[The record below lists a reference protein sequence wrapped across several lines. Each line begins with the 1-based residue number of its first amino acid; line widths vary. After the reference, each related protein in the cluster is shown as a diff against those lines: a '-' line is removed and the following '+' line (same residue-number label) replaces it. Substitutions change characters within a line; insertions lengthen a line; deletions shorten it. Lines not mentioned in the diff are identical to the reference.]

1 MTCTVL
7 LELRVKEEHVEEVA
21 ASFKDALP
29 DTRTFDGCIDV
40 YMVRDMDNPNT
51 FIAVET
57 WESREKYEAYFAW
70 RTERGDIENA
80 LATMEGD
87 LKIRF
92 FDRIGA

>member
-80 LATMEGD
+80 LATTEGD

>member
-7 LELRVKEEHVEEVA
+7 LELRVKKEHVDEVA
-21 ASFKDALP
+21 GSFKENLP

-40 YMVRDMDNPNT
+40 YMTRDMDNPET

-57 WESREKYEAYFAW
+57 WESREKYEKYFAW
-70 RTERGDIENA
+70 RTERGDIDNVRA
-80 LATMEGD
+80 MLEGD

>member
-40 YMVRDMDNPNT
+40 YMVRDQDNPNT

-70 RTERGDIENA
+70 RTERGDIDNA

>member
-57 WESREKYEAYFAW
+57 WESREKYETYFAW
-70 RTERGDIENA
+70 RTERGDIDNA